1 MLVSNIVSQN
11 SCDVEIE
18 KVSQNVTFYLG
29 LGEFLL
35 WAGASHNVFSV
46 GPCATP
52 IAILLD
58 QLILAYSYFVPSK
71 NEK

>member
-35 WAGASHNVFSV
+35 
-46 GPCATP
+46 
-52 IAILLD
+52 
-58 QLILAYSYFVPSK
+58 
-71 NEK
+71 